1 MVVRAGRET
10 QHSWPVRLCAD
21 ARGNGAPGR
30 GVKGWQLWEID
41 ENLMRAELG
50 PAEMATRLKRRKEL
64 WEIRKNSGPT
74 CPTTPGRPKEFATD
88 TEAKTGT
95 PKRTTNRALAHSVRR
110 EWSQLAA
117 HATA

>member
-1 MVVRAGRET
+1 VLCDFVAIGAPPYGQLMVRAGRET

-50 PAEMATRLKRRKEL
+50 PAEMAT
-64 WEIRKNSGPT
+64 P
-74 CPTTPGRPKEFATD
+74 PGTLPKETPAT
-88 TEAKTGT
+88 
-95 PKRTTNRALAHSVRR
+95 R
-110 EWSQLAA
+110 
-117 HATA
+117 